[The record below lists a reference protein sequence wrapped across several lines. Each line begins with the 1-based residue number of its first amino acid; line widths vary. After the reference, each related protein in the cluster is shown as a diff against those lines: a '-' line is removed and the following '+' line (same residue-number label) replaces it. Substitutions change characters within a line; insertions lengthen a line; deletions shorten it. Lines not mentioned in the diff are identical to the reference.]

1 MTQWEI
7 HGSELT
13 NCNCAYGCPCQ
24 FNALPT
30 HGTCEAA
37 LSFHV
42 DKGHYGE
49 VTLDGLN
56 MAMVVKWPGP
66 IHKGEGRMQ
75 MIIDE
80 RASPEQREALEK
92 IMRGDDT
99 DDMATMWWVFSMMS
113 PHKEETLYK
122 KISYTSDIKA
132 RTGEVH
138 VDDVF
143 DLEAPPI
150 LNPVTGNPHRVR
162 IDTIGGFGYRVAEM
176 GNGTTRTHGLI
187 DLPNNTDTYAQFNEL
202 HLSNSGII
210 EAVH

>member
-1 MTQWEI
+1 MTHWEI

-66 IHKGEGRMQ
+66 IHEGDGHMQ

-80 RASPEQREALEK
+80 RASPEQRDALEK
-92 IMRGDDT
+92 IMRGEDT

-113 PHKEETLYK
+113 PNKEETLYR
-122 KISYTSDIKA
+122 KITYSSDIEA

-138 VDDVF
+138 VDGVF
-143 DLEAPPI
+143 DLEARPI
-150 LNPVTGNPHRVR
+150 RNPVTGNPHRAR
-162 IDTIGGFGYRVAEM
+162 IDTIGGFGYRIAEM

-202 HLSNSGII
+202 HFSNSGII
-210 EAVH
+210 EAAR

>member
-1 MTQWEI
+1 MTHWEI

-80 RASPEQREALEK
+80 RASPAQREAVEK
-92 IMRGDDT
+92 IMRGEDT

-113 PHKEETLYK
+113 PHKEETLYR
-122 KISYTSDIKA
+122 KISYTSDIPA
-132 RTGEVH
+132 RIGEVH
-138 VDDVF
+138 VDGVF
-143 DLEAPPI
+143 DLEARPI
-150 LNPVTGNPHRVR
+150 RNPVTGNPPRVR

-202 HLSNSGII
+202 HLTNSGII